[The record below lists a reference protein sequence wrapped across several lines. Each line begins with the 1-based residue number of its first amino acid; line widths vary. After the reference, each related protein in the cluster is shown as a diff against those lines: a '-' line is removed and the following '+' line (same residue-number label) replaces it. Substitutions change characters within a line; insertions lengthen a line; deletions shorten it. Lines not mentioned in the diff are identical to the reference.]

1 MIGLVHVVVVH
12 FMGQVFELG
21 EIARELQTHSA
32 DRAITLLANNDF
44 SDAEIFGVFV
54 INLVPVDE

>member
-21 EIARELQTHSA
+21 EIARELQTHFTDGA
-32 DRAITLLANNDF
+32 VTLLADNDF
-44 SDAEIFGVFV
+44 GDTRSLQTGYCR
-54 INLVPVDE
+54 